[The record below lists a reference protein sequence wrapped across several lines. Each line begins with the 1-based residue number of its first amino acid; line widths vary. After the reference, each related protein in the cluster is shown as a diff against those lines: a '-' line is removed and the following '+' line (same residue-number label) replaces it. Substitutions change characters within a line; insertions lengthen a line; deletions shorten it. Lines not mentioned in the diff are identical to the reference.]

1 MVSFFWVSGIINSM
15 LSIYPRK
22 NDEEKKELLYNTFL
36 SLIIFSFI
44 AGGCLFLF
52 ANNLLSFL
60 SKDNDKNL
68 IKLSVIYLLLS
79 NPSFIIEYIFF
90 LNDKRGEIIG
100 YGSVTFIIT
109 VIVALVPIALGY
121 PVQYSM
127 YGLIVVA
134 AMKLVLSLVLLI
146 KYATLKVN
154 LNLQVTSLKLS
165 APLIASIFVSGSA
178 EYVDGVIVKSK
189 FDNVFFAIYRYGA
202 KELPVLLIIANTFST
217 AMIPAIAANLED
229 GLMELKAKSARMM
242 HFFFPVSIALMMVS
256 PYIYRYG
263 FNESFTYSAV
273 IFNIYLL
280 LIIPR
285 VLFPQTILTGMQQT
299 NFLLISSILE
309 IIINVS
315 LSIYLAGKIGLAGI
329 AVGTFVAYLFDK
341 VFLVLVNY
349 FFFGINPIKYV
360 QLIPYFVYTVLTFVS
375 FFFSYWL
382 MKIS

>member
-1 MVSFFWVSGIINSM
+1 M
-15 LSIYPRK
+15 K
-22 NDEEKKELLYNTFL
+22 NNGLPLHT
-36 SLIIFSFI
+36 
-44 AGGCLFLF
+44 
-52 ANNLLSFL
+52 
-60 SKDNDKNL
+60 
-68 IKLSVIYLLLS
+68 
-79 NPSFIIEYIFF
+79 
-90 LNDKRGEIIG
+90 
-100 YGSVTFIIT
+100 
-109 VIVALVPIALGY
+109 
-121 PVQYSM
+121 VQYSM